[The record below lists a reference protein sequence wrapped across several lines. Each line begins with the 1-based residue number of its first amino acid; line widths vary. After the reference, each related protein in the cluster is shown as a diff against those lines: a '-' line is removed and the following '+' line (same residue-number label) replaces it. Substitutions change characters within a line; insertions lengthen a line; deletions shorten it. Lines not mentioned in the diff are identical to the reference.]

1 MTMESE
7 VPQTSGGNVPTT
19 SERWRALFDELTQA
33 HDADLLEWRRPLPTM
48 LLLSRLGR
56 ELRGVHWASLPGGG
70 GVEITGASS
79 GVEVGLQLEIRD
91 GAFLYVCEPASLACI
106 LNPKSFDLAYFDL
119 DLCRISG
126 GTGQRVRETRR
137 GVIRTTDF
145 AEITADYT
153 LLRRG
158 RVIICL
164 KGSVLHDVLREDS
177 QGKLNLMT
185 REAFRRFV
193 EGDVTERLKSSNE
206 DVDDQA
212 VAAMEWL
219 TRKTDG

>member
-1 MTMESE
+1 M
-7 VPQTSGGNVPTT
+7 
-19 SERWRALFDELTQA
+19 
-33 HDADLLEWRRPLPTM
+33 
-48 LLLSRLGR
+48 
-56 ELRGVHWASLPGGG
+56 
-70 GVEITGASS
+70 
-79 GVEVGLQLEIRD
+79 
-91 GAFLYVCEPASLACI
+91 
-106 LNPKSFDLAYFDL
+106 
-119 DLCRISG
+119 
-126 GTGQRVRETRR
+126 
-137 GVIRTTDF
+137 IRTTDF

-153 LLRRG
+153 LLHRG

-219 TRKTDG
+219 TRKRMVDQIT